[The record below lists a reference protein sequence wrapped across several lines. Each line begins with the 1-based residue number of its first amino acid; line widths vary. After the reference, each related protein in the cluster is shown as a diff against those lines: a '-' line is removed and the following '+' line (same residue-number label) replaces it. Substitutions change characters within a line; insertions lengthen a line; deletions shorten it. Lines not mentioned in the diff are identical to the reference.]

1 MPPVIAAVAAMTALE
16 IAVYAALIFIAV
28 ATAKLASKKTFG
40 LGSEARDRA
49 VVIRS
54 ASEPHRILY
63 GRCIIAGPLAY
74 FERDD
79 ADSSL
84 IHLIVLLTGHEVS
97 AIRRVWFD
105 DVVVG
110 TLDGSGDVTS
120 GKFTGHARIV
130 KHLGSTSQ
138 TADAAL
144 VAASAGAWTTDDK
157 LQGISYV
164 YVRLKRNDDIFP
176 TGIPNIRC
184 EVDGK
189 AVYDPRDAGT
199 RWTMNPALIARDV
212 LTSEWGLDCDSSE
225 IDDATVV
232 AAANVCDETV
242 TVNVYTSPAVTVDNT
257 TDTLTFASRETQIGT
272 GDGVQ
277 IVSSGTY
284 PGNLSAA
291 TTYYAI
297 RTGETTVQLA
307 TTYADALAATP
318 RDISSNGSGTITLSH
333 INQRRFTANGTFTR
347 ATDPREM
354 LSQIQESMIGRTIYQ
369 EGVWRIHAGAWAT
382 PTVTLTEADL
392 RGPVTLQP
400 RTTRQDLFNA
410 VRGTYAPSYNAQ
422 MVDFPMVTDAGY
434 ETEDGGVQIAK
445 DVEFP
450 FLDNAVRAQRLAKL
464 VLERARRPE
473 VLILR
478 CNLRAFRLRTWDTV
492 YVTISLLGYSA
503 KTFRILDWELSADD
517 GVLGVNLTMQAE
529 DSTVFSWTATDA
541 TDPAIPPDLVL
552 PTPRDV
558 VAPTS
563 IVMSSGNTELVRGTD
578 GSIVSRIKVSW
589 TAAAET
595 NLTQYELQY
604 KKSSESDYVTV
615 SMPGDSLAYYVAP
628 VADGVNYD
636 VRVRSLA
643 GRSRS
648 AWLTGTHTV
657 LGKSDLPTA
666 PTSLAV
672 TSATGGFDILWD
684 VSTDVDYYATEVWEH
699 TSNDRTGATKLTE
712 VSANRL
718 ARSGLAGGA
727 TRYYWVRNLDTTGNL
742 STWYPVSST
751 GGISA
756 TTGSTGN
763 TLQITHD
770 STSYLAGG
778 ATNYLTGTGYWL
790 GYHSGAYKMHLGN
803 PSGAYM
809 AWDGSA
815 LTVNG
820 SVFAGDITISTTGNI
835 RGGQTAYN
843 TGTGFFLGYTSSA
856 YKFSIGNPSG
866 EHLLWTGTNLVI
878 NGATVKG
885 GQTAYNTGTGFW
897 MGYDSGAWK
906 FSIGDASGN
915 LMTFDGTSFTTA
927 GSAFGGE
934 DTRTF
939 AAGTKIVAASARA
952 GRVYAAAS
960 PTYYKTKAV
969 RMARAGTV
977 TVVFALG
984 NFNGTGT
991 VYGKIYK
998 NGSAVG
1004 TERTRSGSVGWTTQ
1018 SSENFSISAGD
1029 TLELWVKADPD
1040 DAFCANFF
1048 VMADD
1053 EFDSVEIYDFGTTYD
1068 AGTHYPMAAP
1078 P

>member
-1 MPPVIAAVAAMTALE
+1 MPPVIAAVAALSVLE
-16 IAVYAALIFIAV
+16 LVVYGALIFYAV
-28 ATAKLASKKTFG
+28 TSAKLASKKSRG
-40 LGSEARDRA
+40 AGSEARDRSI
-49 VVIRS
+49 VIRS
-54 ASEPHRILY
+54 ASEPHRIVY
-63 GRCIIAGPLAY
+63 GRCIISGPLAY
-74 FERDD
+74 FERDPAD
-79 ADSSL
+79 ASI

-110 TLDGSGDVTS
+110 ALDGSGDVT
-120 GKFTGHARIV
+120 TGQFAGYARIV
-130 KHLGSTSQ
+130 KHLGAASQ
-138 TADAAL
+138 TADSAL
-144 VAASAGAWTTDDK
+144 VAASDGKWTTDDR
-157 LQGISYV
+157 LRGLAYV
-164 YVRLKRNDDIFP
+164 YVRLKRNDDLFP
-176 TGIPNIRC
+176 TGMPNIRC

-199 RWTMNPALIARDV
+199 RWTMNPALIARDI
-212 LTSEWGLDCDSSE
+212 LLSEWGLSCDSSE
-225 IDDATVV
+225 IDDATVN

-257 TDTLTFASRETQIGT
+257 TDTLTFASREIQIGT

-307 TTYADALAATP
+307 TTYADALSATA
-318 RDISSNGSGTITLSH
+318 RNISSNGSGTITLSH

-354 LSQIQESMIGRTIYQ
+354 LSQIQEAMVGRTIYQ

-382 PTVTLTEADL
+382 PAVTLTEADL

-422 MVDFPMVTDAGY
+422 MVDFPMVTDSGY
-434 ETEDGGVQIAK
+434 ETEDGGVRIEK
-445 DVEFP
+445 DIELP
-450 FLDNAVRAQRLAKL
+450 FIDNAVRAQRIAKL

-478 CNLRAFRLRTWDTV
+478 CNLRAFRVRTWDTV

-503 KTFRILDWELSADD
+503 KTFRVVDWVLSADD
-517 GVLGVNLTMQAE
+517 GVLGINLTLQAE

-552 PTPRDV
+552 PDPRDV

-563 IVMSSGNTELVRGTD
+563 LAMSSGNSELVKGTD

-595 NLTQYELQY
+595 NITQYELQY
-604 KKSSESDYVTV
+604 KKSSESDYVTLY
-615 SMPGDSLAYYVAP
+615 MPADSLVYYVAP

-636 VRVRSLA
+636 VRVRTLA

-648 AWLTGTHTV
+648 GWLTGTHTV
-657 LGKSDLPTA
+657 LGKSDTPTA
-666 PTSLAV
+666 PTTLTV

-684 VSTDVDYYATEVWEH
+684 VSADVDYYATEVHES
-699 TSNDRTGATKLTE
+699 TTNNRASATKLTE

-727 TRYYWVRNLDTTGNL
+727 TRYYWIRNLDTTGNL
-742 STWYPVSST
+742 SAWYPSGATS
-751 GGISA
+751 GISA

-778 ATNYLTGTGYWL
+778 ATNFLTGTGYWL

-815 LTVNG
+815 LTVKG
-820 SVFAGDITISTTGNI
+820 SVFAGDITIDTTGNI

-843 TGTGFFLGYTSSA
+843 TGTGFFLGYSSGA

-878 NGATVKG
+878 NGATVQG
-885 GQTAYNTGTGFW
+885 GQTAYDTGNGFW
-897 MGYDSGAWK
+897 MGYVGGEWK
-906 FSIGDASGN
+906 FSVGDDAGN
-915 LMTFDGTSFTTA
+915 KLTFDGTSITSV
-927 GSAFGGE
+927 GIGGADE
-934 DTRTF
+934 RDY
-939 AAGTKIVAASARA
+939 AAGTYMIAKWPFKTGADDTTYIQLYGITLARDGVLTVKFTIDSTGVGGGTTTY
-952 GRVYAAAS
+952 GR
-960 PTYYKTKAV
+960 
-969 RMARAGTV
+969 
-977 TVVFALG
+977 
-984 NFNGTGT
+984 
-991 VYGKIYK
+991 IYR

-1004 TERTRSGSVGWTTQ
+1004 TEQTQTGGTGLTTYTETISGWT
-1018 SSENFSISAGD
+1018 AGD
-1029 TLELWVKADPD
+1029 EVQLFAKYASGGGGGIVGNLAL
-1040 DAFCANFF
+1040 FN
-1048 VMADD
+1048 
-1053 EFDSVEIYDFGTTYD
+1053 DFPITEAVSFTY
-1068 AGTHYPMAAP
+1068 
-1078 P
+1078 